1 MVIYT
6 NVKSVM
12 TIIDT
17 TITNVNILRDGV
29 GVINIKFETVKNY
42 RGLDLNNR
50 SVGYEPAG

>member
-42 RGLDLNNR
+42 REGLI
-50 SVGYEPAG
+50 